1 MSVYRVNK
9 LLHEVSRDR
18 RLAERLVTD
27 PDEVFREYELSAE
40 EAEAIRN
47 RRLRTLY
54 KWGVNPYILLK
65 GALALGVS
73 VQEYPQR
80 MNQPE

>member
-9 LLHEVSRDR
+9 LLHEVSQDR
-18 RLAERLVTD
+18 RLAERLATD
-27 PDEVFREYELSAE
+27 PDEVFREYGLSAE

-54 KWGVNPYILLK
+54 EWGVNPYILLK